1 MSESAAG
8 HPSAPSVPSV
18 PSVREYRRILVVRR
32 DNIGDLVLTTPLIHA
47 LRERFPDAW
56 IGALTNSYNAPVLAG
71 NPDLN
76 AVLAYDKAKHRPD
89 RSRLAVAA
97 DTARLLLG
105 LRRSRIDLAIL
116 ANPGYQRQAAG
127 LVRWIGAREVLGF
140 AGPRVTLPV
149 EYGAGADLHA
159 AEDVFRLGV
168 PLGIH
173 GDPGPCRMFANP
185 ATMAAAVAAVRARL
199 GDAPGPLIAVHISAR
214 RPRQQWPAQRFADT
228 LRALHAQCGARFL
241 LLWAPGAAD
250 DPRHPGDDAKAAEVQ
265 RLAGADIPLVPMPT
279 TSLAELAGALACA
292 GLMLCIDGGA
302 MHVAAALG
310 KPVVALFGDSPVH
323 RWRPWGVAHEVIAA
337 PHGDLAQLDAA
348 PVIAATRALLAGP
361 HRPSA

>member
-1 MSESAAG
+1 M
-8 HPSAPSVPSV
+8 SAPSAVSPSM
-18 PSVREYRRILVVRR
+18 RDYRRILVVRR

-47 LRERFPDAW
+47 LRRRFPDAW

-71 NPDLN
+71 NPDLD

-105 LRRSRIDLAIL
+105 LRRRKIDLAIL

-173 GDPGPCRMFANP
+173 GDPGPCRMLAEP
-185 ATMAAAVAAVRARL
+185 AAVAAARARL

-214 RPRQQWPAQRFADT
+214 RPRQQWPAQRFAET
-228 LRALHAQCGARFL
+228 MRALRAQCGSRFM
-241 LLWAPGAAD
+241 LLWAPGAAS

-265 RLAGADIPLVPMPT
+265 RLAGADVPLVPMPT

-292 GLMLCIDGGA
+292 DLMLCIDGGA

-348 PVIAATRALLAGP
+348 PVIAATRALLAMPDRAG
-361 HRPSA
+361 A